1 MTTLAIVVS
10 LIGQAWAEN
19 ANGERRLLSVG
30 DQLGVDETLIM
41 EEGARVDLDFGDNQQ
56 LTFVGEQQVS
66 ADQRG
71 EFMEQNEDVRPQPS
85 SDQAPADA
93 SPTLYQSATP
103 EGHGFVQLVRIGEII
118 EADGYTPVT
127 VARIQEVLRPFG
139 MSLPQST
146 FVRVEIRDHQGSTD
160 RHETN
165 NDYPQTGSKLPKLS
179 ISIDVIAGNDIVDAT
194 EAGQSIT
201 LTGTVGGGVEPGDR
215 VTVTVNGQ
223 LYETTVNADGK
234 TWQVD
239 VPGSELA
246 QDNNVQATIASVE
259 PNGTPVSEQA
269 ERPYEVDSV
278 APTVTVELEPGSGT
292 NGGYNEDDT
301 KDGKVTGKV
310 TFDPD
315 TTEPGDTVII
325 TDKDG
330 EVIIERPVTEDDITN
345 GIIVDVPVSEGQTDV
360 ELNVTITDPVG
371 NTGTGSD
378 AKPVDNVTPGV
389 DAVLEPGSGP
399 NGDYNEADT
408 QDGKVTG
415 TITFDPNTTL
425 PGDKVTVTDIDGN
438 PITDKN
444 GDPIVDYELTEDDID
459 NGIVVDVPVAEGQID
474 VELNVEVSDPAG
486 NTSTGFDKNPKDNI
500 APEVIV
506 ELEDGSGPNGAY
518 NEDDTSDGKV
528 TGTITFKPGTT
539 EPGDTVKIT
548 DKDGNVIIERPV
560 TEDEINNG
568 ITVDVP
574 VSDGQTSVDLNVE
587 VVDPAGNTGNGSDTK
602 PVDNITPTLEVEL
615 EPGSGPNGSYNE
627 ADTSDGT
634 VEGTITLDPG
644 TTKPGDTVVITDGQG
659 NELINRPVT
668 QDDIDNGISV
678 DVPVTSGRTE
688 VELNA
693 TVTDPAGNT
702 SGGKDEN
709 DVDNVGP
716 GASVELA
723 PGTGPGGSYNEGD
736 ITDGTVTGKITL
748 TPETVPGD
756 TLVVTDGNGNELIN
770 RPVTQDDIDNG
781 VSVEVP
787 VEPGQP
793 DVEINV
799 ELTDPSGNT
808 GTATDNKDVDN
819 VTPTVEVEL
828 ATGSS
833 PDGSYNKDDAD
844 NGTVEGTINLDP
856 TVSVGDHLVVT
867 DGKGNTL
874 FDAPV
879 TQADI
884 DNGVIVQVPITDT
897 DTQLELNAEITDE
910 AGNTSNASDDKP
922 VDAVTPTLTAE
933 LEGAGSDG
941 VYSVDEITDGKVT
954 GKVTLDPNTVEVGDR
969 LVIQD
974 GSGSVLIDRPV
985 TQDDINDGVSVDI
998 SVSSGATE
1006 VEISATITDP
1016 SGNTSDDADN
1026 KTVDNVTPT
1035 VEVEL
1040 EQGSGPNGSYNEDDT
1055 SDGTVEGT
1063 VTLDPGT
1070 TKPGDTVVITDAQGN
1085 ELINRPITQDDIDNG
1100 ITVDVPVTSGQTD
1113 VELNATVTD
1122 PAGNT
1127 SSATDSKL
1135 VDNLAPDINTPIADQ
1150 SDLDADVINLD
1161 VSGNF
1166 NDIVDGSD
1174 ISYSANGLPDGLT
1187 IDPDTGV
1194 ISGTIDKS
1202 ASQFGG
1208 NGEHT
1213 VTISV
1218 TDQSGNSADTEFAW
1232 SVSNPLPDAV
1242 DDAITA
1248 VEGIT
1253 LTVDSA
1259 NGVLANDS
1267 DPDGDNPLGV
1277 TEFAVDGQ
1285 TYSAG
1290 DAATIAGV
1298 GELTLN
1304 ADGSYEFVPEPDYS
1318 GTVPAVTYT
1327 VSDADGGTSTADLH
1341 ITVEPVLDITLSA
1354 PAQVN
1359 EGDKITVT
1367 ATVETPVQ
1375 DNPLYVILDNGQ
1387 TITIPVGQTSG
1398 SAEVDSRLDDAYTQG
1413 STTAEFE
1420 VVGASGGSGH
1430 INDSSFGSTTST
1442 EVVDNGD
1449 ATTVSVSTADVTED
1463 ATGVTF
1469 NFQLSN
1475 PPQTGETVTL
1485 TVDVAGTEHTV
1496 VVDAN
1501 GGGDL
1506 FINTQNPDVYL
1517 DPDSVTAEVTAI
1529 NGGNFEATDLS
1540 GATATAQIAD
1550 TIDAVTAELSVDS
1563 TTVNEGGSDLAYTVT
1578 LMDANGNAVDAK
1590 NDITVT
1596 LSDGS
1601 SITIAAGSSSE
1612 SFNLAMQSDD
1622 VYVDGETI
1630 STAITDISEQNAG
1643 AADSFEDL
1651 TFNGAAVNTV
1661 VSDTIDTTSVSL
1673 TAGPGLT
1680 ESGGTLTYTVT
1691 LGGEVRAGDDPVEVT
1706 FKDLNGDDQIITIGG
1721 GNTTG
1726 TVDVIIPPSLFEGV
1740 YKDDPQDIVVATD
1753 VAVSGGSDFE
1763 NLGAPSVG
1771 TVEITDSIDITTAT
1785 LTSSGSGDEDN
1796 GSITYTINLDNA
1808 PQADQ
1813 SFSITLSNGQT
1824 ASIQIAAGATSGEV
1838 AFGWGTGAVAGTQAL
1853 DGYPDGDVYVED
1865 DVALT
1870 VDDFAAVGNGGN
1882 FEQLDLV
1889 NDSTGITIADTDTP
1903 VTITLSDIT
1912 SEEGESQTITAT
1924 VDHPVTEN
1932 DLVISLSNGETITIA
1947 VGATSGTSDPFQV
1960 QSDDVYVDGETY
1972 DLSIDSVTGGNF
1984 EQVVDTDTSTVTV
1997 TDTIDPVYAQIT
2009 VDQDSVLEGGTLN
2022 YTVNLVDENGD
2033 PVNVESGKDVTVNLD
2048 WSGAAAN
2055 TGDVD
2060 ALPASITITGGNAS
2074 ASFEVNTTADM
2085 TAELSEPV
2093 AATIES
2099 VVDNA
2104 GIDPGFENLQVDS
2117 GNDSATAHIVDAPT
2131 IEVLDDNGAAD
2142 GQLTVHE
2149 QGLNTGDGSN
2159 TVSGVL
2165 RVTAPSGLDSIE
2177 IGGQEFTLADI
2188 EALDGT
2194 QTITVSGH
2202 GVITL
2207 NSSAMVETANGQ
2219 PAVWEVD
2226 FDYKLTDAQAHSAQG
2241 ADDALKDIDLTV
2253 TATDPQDAANS
2264 VIGSGSLGVLV
2275 IDDLPEV
2282 DLTGVELDE
2291 AQVKEAQIGA
2301 QGAEATVNFSG
2312 AFDIKYGVD
2321 GNNGVA
2327 YELVIDNSASG
2338 LVDTASGDA
2347 VMLFD
2352 NSGVIEGRNDN
2363 GDVVFTITVDAAT
2376 GQVTLVQNR
2385 ALEHEDPLTPNDFVK
2400 ITNGAIDLK
2409 ATAKDGDGDEISNTV
2424 NIGDRFVFQDDG
2436 PAVSGQPTA
2445 TNVDE
2450 KYLDSGSEAGQGST
2464 SVTAS
2469 LPIDTGEDGMG
2480 SLTFATNQTALQS
2493 LLASTGNSGI
2503 TIDVTDET
2511 LTGTRGGEEVF
2522 VVTLDKNTGKY
2533 TFELKG
2539 ALAHPVSVNG
2549 TMAMEFAYQV
2559 QDADDDSAT
2568 GTFVVNLVDDV
2579 PKTSV
2584 SITTDEDTAYGPFTT
2599 SADSTQSNV
2608 SIQDTDDNPATSVT
2622 ILPDGSAIPTSTLGY
2637 DVGHGVVVVDTDG
2650 KLTFYPDA
2658 DYSNEGSMDN
2668 FQVTIT
2674 NDDGST
2680 TVTEVDVT
2688 VNPVSDAPGL
2698 EDDKSISTPEDTA
2711 VALGLTAPVI
2721 VDDTDQNGDGTE
2733 GDNPERLGAITL
2745 TLDDDAPTGTVLTKS
2760 DGASLTAD
2768 AEGGYTVVIV
2778 ENSGDTVADTDLHL
2792 SEGLPTANVNY
2803 LTKDEYEALKIEP
2816 AEDRHEN
2823 VEVTVSVTSYE
2834 VDSDGK
2840 KLGGVDGAHSQ
2851 QSISVDV
2858 QAVTDAPEITLA
2870 APAPSTIGADSLSVT
2885 QPSGGTN
2892 GKIAVS
2898 MSEDTTLDLQS
2909 VLIESLADTDGS
2921 ESYWYSISGLPEG
2934 TKVSIGGND
2943 YTADASGNISIP
2955 EGEYLS
2961 GDNGADPSFSITPPK
2976 DYSSDEVI
2984 SATIALNTLDSDSD
2998 SIGVNPDTES
3008 VSIDLEL
3015 TVTPVAGDV
3024 TAGDVE
3030 TEEDTAV
3037 NFLENVRVTDTGTG
3051 TEVINSVS
3059 FEIPENWVVTA
3070 PVSSSGW
3077 SVSGD
3082 GSAGNPYTITF
3093 NDDGAGGVTVLD
3105 EAAREAVL
3113 DGFTITPPA
3122 HSSADAEIN
3131 LNITTT
3137 DTQTVNGTEVSD
3149 TKTVEQDVKVTVTPQ
3164 GEIIGSDSDSNSTN
3178 DLTMVGD
3185 HDYSSAGEEDSWFTL
3200 GTEAGFNLQ
3209 GDWNNEDSD
3218 DSEETFAL
3226 LTPELV
3232 EGDGSQADANGS
3244 QFRYNDGSGLVTQT
3258 YGGEAIE
3265 VPVEYLDTLEFLAPP
3280 DFAGMFEI
3288 KVEALT
3294 RDTDPDDGSVS
3305 EKISGESTLTNI
3317 LIKPSADTPT
3327 TTVTARVNG
3336 NEDESVPLS
3345 IRPSSSDLSETF
3357 NVTINAIPDGAEI
3370 VYDGQILSSGATG
3383 LPAGMTITDNG
3394 NDTWKVEI
3402 EGFDPDKGG
3411 NMTLTPPEHS
3421 NKPFT
3426 LEVATVSVDTLEV
3439 NGTEHS
3445 HESTPPF
3452 ELSINVTPKGV
3463 ADSADVAVK
3472 AVEDQSFTEADVDSN
3487 GGVMLEDLLVYT
3499 PSLTDTDGSET
3510 LSFKLSNLPAGFGVE
3525 GATSLGNGEWV
3536 FAASEL
3542 GNVKITTPTN
3552 FSGTSAEFTLA
3563 AVTTENDGDSL
3574 TAEHKVQVRITPSPE
3589 ATMNLSTGGVEDTPA
3604 KLDFSAQQQNGETD
3618 ETITEVWIKAS
3629 DLAGKNFT
3637 LTYGENGSA
3646 LGAEAQTGVTV
3657 DGDWYKLDSTA
3668 MDNIYLNGDD
3678 NWHGNGSFT
3687 VQYRVGDPGDDGTVS
3702 AVSEMSGDQTY
3713 NVSVAAVTD
3722 QPELTVPAG
3731 SNIDLDYPGTAT
3743 IDLNIA
3749 NQGSDFDG
3757 SEQLTRILLDN
3768 VPEGVIVEG
3777 ADFIGGNQWLFIT
3790 SDSFDSALTPLISLK
3805 VQSEAGGLTD
3815 HEISITVTTEDA
3827 SNGQLKTDSTTVSLT
3842 TNFPAGDESQ
3852 EPAEIVAWE
3861 QSEFDPTEDTA
3872 FTLNEA
3878 FNGEI
3883 EDGVTDNG
3891 FNITLSNLPVG
3902 TVVTGMTSTVI
3913 GGETVWTASGTGGN
3927 SELQTLM
3934 DSITVTPPADWN
3946 SNKGNFDFDAKLTTY
3961 VPSGL
3966 RDDETVNASFD
3977 GVQPVSDEPEIT
3989 ISAPAVDEG
3998 NDLVFTV
4005 DLSNTADD
4013 PNWTLVDGK
4022 LYLQLDESGIDGS
4035 GVLKQGGAALNA
4047 TSVSGGNGLPG
4058 GDYYVI
4064 DSVDLSS
4071 PVQLTYTPS
4080 TDYVN
4085 GSVSLSAWAQSQ
4097 EDDSTDIVT
4106 GEVTQTGV
4114 IKPVN
4119 SGYDFT
4125 VENISGAENASQ
4137 LAEDDKPNVIQI
4149 PVTDNGLSDSDGSEA
4164 PGAVLLS
4171 NVPNGFLV
4179 YVGDS
4184 AANATAA
4191 ELSNNAGGGG
4201 TTNTWLLGN
4210 GEIPNYIGIMP
4221 PQYWSGTV
4229 NGLTLQVTSGE
4240 EILSAEEVS
4249 TQTFNLTVEAQA
4261 DGLTLAPTPSFGEEG
4276 DIIPLNLNHELKD
4289 PVSAGASDASTET
4302 LTLELSGMGE
4312 HAALYLGDTLISGT
4326 SQVTDHGAGSY
4337 TVSGLTSEEAETL
4350 GFVQA
4355 ANELNSVQVRAQTVE
4370 SGNGNASAWTEWE
4383 DIDTSGVTQQYG
4395 TTGDDSLLWT
4405 GEAIDAFGGEDTIQ
4419 LRFGESLTST
4429 DLANNLKD
4437 IETIDMQGSGDNKI
4451 EGLSVED
4458 VISMTDEDNLLTI
4471 SGDADD
4477 SISLDAASG
4486 WELQTGAGVA
4496 GYDVYTAS
4504 NGGND
4509 ATLHIQQDGVIV
4521 D

>member
-71 EFMEQNEDVRPQPS
+71 EFMEQNEDVRPQQS

-93 SPTLYQSATP
+93 SPTQYQSATP

-146 FVRVEIRDHQGSTD
+146 FVRDEIRDHQGSTD

-246 QDNNVQATIASVE
+246 QDKNVQATVASVE

-278 APTVTVELEPGSGT
+278 APAITVELEPGSGT

-301 KDGKVTGKV
+301 KDGKVTGTV

-415 TITFDPNTTL
+415 TITFDPSTTL

-438 PITDKN
+438 PIADNN
-444 GDPIVDYELTEDDID
+444 GDPIVDYELTEDDIN

-474 VELNVEVSDPAG
+474 VELNVEVTDPAG

-518 NEDDTSDGKV
+518 NEDDTSDGKA

-560 TEDEINNG
+560 TEDDISNG

-574 VSDGQTSVDLNVE
+574 VSDGQTSVGLNVE

-602 PVDNITPTLEVEL
+602 PVDNVTPTVEVEL

-627 ADTSDGT
+627 DDTSDGT
-634 VEGTITLDPG
+634 VEGTVTLDPG
-644 TTKPGDTVVITDGQG
+644 TTKPGDTLVITDGQG

-678 DVPVTSGRTE
+678 DVPVMSGQTE

-702 SGGKDEN
+702 SDGKDEN

-716 GASVELA
+716 GASVELE

-736 ITDGTVTGKITL
+736 ITDGTVTGDITL

-884 DNGVIVQVPITDT
+884 DNGITVQVPIDGNDT
-897 DTQLELNAEITDE
+897 ELTLDAVITDE

-998 SVSSGATE
+998 SVSSGDTE
-1006 VEISATITDP
+1006 VEISATVTDP
-1016 SGNTSDDADN
+1016 AGNTSDDADN

-1040 EQGSGPNGSYNEDDT
+1040 EPGSGPNGSYNEDDT

-1070 TKPGDTVVITDAQGN
+1070 TKPGDTVVITDGQGN
-1085 ELINRPITQDDIDNG
+1085 ELINRPVTQDDIDNG
-1100 ITVDVPVTSGQTD
+1100 ITVDVPVMSGQTE

-1174 ISYSANGLPDGLT
+1174 IRYSANGLPDGLT
-1187 IDPDTGV
+1187 IDPDTGI

-1420 VVGASGGSGH
+1420 VVGASGGSEH
-1430 INDSSFGSTTST
+1430 INDSSFGSAAST
-1442 EVVDNGD
+1442 EVVDNSD
-1449 ATTVSVSTADVTED
+1449 VTTVSVSTADVTED

-1469 NFQLSN
+1469 SFQLSN
-1475 PPQTGETVTL
+1475 PPQTGETITL

-1550 TIDAVTAELSVDS
+1550 TIDAVTAKLSVDS
-1563 TTVNEGGSDLAYTVT
+1563 TTVNEGESDLAYTVT

-1612 SFNLAMQSDD
+1612 SFNLAVQSDD

-1643 AADSFEDL
+1643 AADSFENL
-1651 TFNGAAVNTV
+1651 TFNGADVNTV

-1740 YKDDPQDIVVATD
+1740 YTDDPQDIVVATD

-1796 GSITYTINLDNA
+1796 GSITYTVNLDNA

-1824 ASIQIAAGATSGEV
+1824 ASIQVAAGATSGEV
-1838 AFGWGTGAVAGTQAL
+1838 TFGWGTGAVAGTQAL

-1870 VDDFAAVGNGGN
+1870 VDDFVADGSGGN
-1882 FEQLDLV
+1882 FEQLDVV
-1889 NDSTGITIADTDTP
+1889 NDSTDITISDTDTP

-1972 DLSIDSVTGGNF
+1972 DVSIDSVTGGNF

-2093 AATIES
+2093 TATIES

-2149 QGLNTGDGSN
+2149 QGLDTGDGSN

-2202 GVITL
+2202 GEITL

-2219 PAVWEVD
+2219 PTVWEVD

-2241 ADDALKDIDLTV
+2241 SDDALKDIDLTV

-2409 ATAKDGDGDEISNTV
+2409 ATAKDGDGDEISSTV

-2480 SLTFATNQTALQS
+2480 SLTFATNQIALQT

-2511 LTGTRGGEEVF
+2511 LIATRGSEEVF
-2522 VVTLDKNTGKY
+2522 VVTLNKDTGKY

-2608 SIQDTDDNPATSVT
+2608 SIQDTDDNPATSET
-2622 ILPDGSAIPTSTLGY
+2622 ILPDGSAIPTGTLGY

-2650 KLTFYPDA
+2650 KLTYYPNS
-2658 DYSNEGSMDN
+2658 DYSNEGSTDN

-2688 VNPVSDAPGL
+2688 VNPISDAPPL
-2698 EDDKSISTPEDTA
+2698 AVDDENISTKEDTA
-2711 VALGLTAPVI
+2711 VALGLNAPVI
-2721 VDDTDQNGDGTE
+2721 VDNTDQNSTGTA
-2733 GDNPERLGAITL
+2733 GDNPERLGEITL
-2745 TLDDDAPTGTVLTKS
+2745 SGLPEGAVLTY
-2760 DGASLTAD
+2760 GANT
-2768 AEGGYTVVIV
+2768 YTVTASGSVTV
-2778 ENSGDTVADTDLHL
+2778 KLSNLASGDHLSGLTTDLTMNTNDF
-2792 SEGLPTANVNY
+2792 EGMTVTP
-2803 LTKDEYEALKIEP
+2803 P
-2816 AEDRHEN
+2816 AHSHEN
-2823 VEVTVSVTSYE
+2823 FTVEMSATSYE
-2834 VDSDGK
+2834 VDASGN
-2840 KLGGVDGAHSQ
+2840 KLAAVDGATSTTE
-2851 QSISVDV
+2851 VEVRV
-2858 QAVTDAPEITLA
+2858 QAVTDDAELVFDNTATSIDDTDSVVYTGNTEADVTL
-2870 APAPSTIGADSLSVT
+2870 
-2885 QPSGGTN
+2885 
-2892 GKIAVS
+2892 K
-2898 MSEDTTLDLQS
+2898 EDTTFDLTDMLS
-2909 VLIESLADTDGS
+2909 ASFDDLDGS
-2921 ESYWYSISGLPEG
+2921 EVRSITITNPAGNGTITVDGKSVAADESITIDAGGQTGGIDSFPEIQIGGAGDFSGDLNG
-2934 TKVSIGGND
+2934 ITVSINAQD
-2943 YTADASGNISIP
+2943 KDADGWGDGASAEH
-2955 EGEYLS
+2955 EGEN
-2961 GDNGADPSFSITPPK
+2961 GVAEAVTDNNSVT
-2976 DYSSDEVI
+2976 
-2984 SATIALNTLDSDSD
+2984 LNLH
-2998 SIGVNPDTES
+2998 
-3008 VSIDLEL
+3008 
-3015 TVTPVAGDV
+3015 VTPVAGDV
-3024 TAGDVE
+3024 NTSSTQE
-3030 TEEDTAV
+3030 TDEDTAV
-3037 NFLENVRVTDTGTG
+3037 NFLSGIRVTDDNDG
-3051 TEVINSVS
+3051 TEVITKIS
-3059 FEIPENWVVTA
+3059 FDTPTEGGTWTLGQP
-3070 PVSSSGW
+3070 SSG
-3077 SVSGD
+3077 SGSD
-3082 GSAGNPYTITF
+3082 WTLTESGGTYTITF
-3093 NDDGAGGVTVLD
+3093 DDGLTEAQREAILD
-3105 EAAREAVL
+3105 E
-3113 DGFTITPPA
+3113 FTITPPG
-3122 HSSADAEIN
+3122 HSSLDAKIAVEV
-3131 LNITTT
+3131 TSK
-3137 DTQTVNGTEVSD
+3137 DTQTVNGSSVTNEAPTNHDVAITVNPVAERTDSD
-3149 TKTVEQDVKVTVTPQ
+3149 TDGQAGNDVDMTSGHEYTTT
-3164 GEIIGSDSDSNSTN
+3164 GT
-3178 DLTMVGD
+3178 
-3185 HDYSSAGEEDSWFTL
+3185 EDQWFTL
-3200 GTEAGFNLQ
+3200 GTEGGFKLET
-3209 GDWNNEDSD
+3209 GWNVEDD
-3218 DSEETFAL
+3218 EQLFAA
-3226 LTPELV
+3226 LTPELTAHNAIQT
-3232 EGDGSQADANGS
+3232 DPAGS
-3244 QFRYNDGSGLVTQT
+3244 QFSYTDGSGNTITQT
-3258 YGGEAIE
+3258 FGGDAVR
-3265 VPVEYLDTLEFLAPP
+3265 VPAEYLDTLQFKAPENFSGQFKINVQAVTV
-3280 DFAGMFEI
+3280 DTDDDGEET
-3288 KVEALT
+3288 VEA
-3294 RDTDPDDGSVS
+3294 VS
-3305 EKISGESTLTNI
+3305 GHAELTNV

-3345 IRPSSSDLSETF
+3345 IRPSSSDDSETF
-3357 NVTINAIPDGAEI
+3357 NVTIGDIPDGAVITYGTESFNADSGSGTMA
-3370 VYDGQILSSGATG
+3370 DGTGYEVVKSGDSWS
-3383 LPAGMTITDNG
+3383 LKITD
-3394 NDTWKVEI
+3394 
-3402 EGFDPDKGG
+3402 FDPDTGA

-3426 LEVATVSVDTLEV
+3426 LNVETVSVDTLTV
-3439 NGTEHS
+3439 GGTS
-3445 HESTPPF
+3445 YDSVSTPPF

-3463 ADSADVAVK
+3463 ADEANVEVVDPSA
-3472 AVEDQSFTEADVDSN
+3472 QSFTEAGVDSD
-3487 GGVMLEDLLVYT
+3487 GGVMLTELLKDT
-3499 PSLTDTDGSET
+3499 PSLVDTDSET
-3510 LSFKLSNLPAGFGVE
+3510 LSFKLSGLPEGFSVVDVSEE
-3525 GATSLGNGEWV
+3525 GGRVTSLGNGEWV
-3536 FAASEL
+3536 FAADDL
-3542 GNVKITTPTN
+3542 NNVKITTPAN
-3552 FSGTSAEFTLA
+3552 FSGTSDAFTLA

-3574 TAEHKVQVRITPSPE
+3574 TENHSVQIKITPSPE
-3589 ATMNLSTGGVEDTPA
+3589 ATMNLSTGGVEDTPE
-3604 KLDFSAQQQNGETD
+3604 KLDFSAQQQNGEIG
-3618 ETITEVWIKAS
+3618 ETITEVWISKA
-3629 DLAGKNFT
+3629 DLDNAGGYT
-3637 LTYGENGSA
+3637 LTYGASGSE
-3646 LGAEAQTGVTV
+3646 LEGTESGVTLE
-3657 DGDWYKLDSTA
+3657 GGWYKLDSTA
-3668 MDNIYLNGDD
+3668 MDNIYLKGND
-3678 NWHGNGSFT
+3678 NWHGDGSFT
-3687 VQYRVGDPGDDGTVS
+3687 VQYTVEDPGDDGTVS
-3702 AVSEMSGDQTY
+3702 PASEMFGYQTY
-3713 NVSVAAVTD
+3713 NVSVTAVTD
-3722 QPELTVPAG
+3722 QPDLTVTSDDISMTSTG
-3731 SNIDLDYPGTAT
+3731 DAT
-3743 IDLNIA
+3743 INLNIA
-3749 NQGSDFDG
+3749 NEGINGGDYDG
-3757 SEQLTRILLDN
+3757 SEKLTRILLDN

-3790 SDSFDSALTPLISLK
+3790 DDSFDSALTPSINLK

-3815 HEISITVTTEDA
+3815 HEISITVITKDA
-3827 SNGQLKTDSTTVSLT
+3827 DNGKEEPASTTVKLT
-3842 TNFPAGDESQ
+3842 TNFPGGEGSQ
-3852 EPAEIVAWE
+3852 LPAEIEAWK
-3861 QSEFDPTEDTA
+3861 QTDFDPTEDTA
-3872 FTLNEA
+3872 FTLSDA

-3883 EDGVTDNG
+3883 QDGVTDNG
-3891 FNITLSNLPVG
+3891 FNITLSNLPEG

-3913 GGETVWTASGTGGN
+3913 DGQTVWTASGTGGN
-3927 SELQTLM
+3927 ADLQTLM
-3934 DSITVTPPADWN
+3934 SNITVKPPVNWN
-3946 SNKGNFDFDAKLTTY
+3946 QHDGDFEFDAKLTTY

-3966 RDDETVNASFD
+3966 RSDASVEAVFD
-3977 GVQPVSDEPEIT
+3977 AVQPVSDKPEIS

-3998 NDLVFTV
+3998 SDLTFTIN
-4005 DLSNTADD
+4005 LSNTADN
-4013 PNWTLVDGK
+4013 PNWTLVGDK
-4022 LYLQLDESGIDGS
+4022 LYLQLDESGIDDN
-4035 GVLKQGGAALNA
+4035 GVLKQGGTTLS
-4047 TSVSGGNGLPG
+4047 TSAVSGVTGVSDGS
-4058 GDYYVI
+4058 YYVI
-4064 DSVDLSS
+4064 DVTDPTSS
-4071 PVQLTYTPS
+4071 IELTYTAS
-4080 TDYVN
+4080 GEHVS
-4085 GSVSLSAWAQSQ
+4085 GSVSLSAWAQGQ
-4097 EDDSTDIVT
+4097 EDGSTEIKT
-4106 GEVTQTGV
+4106 GSSVQTGV
-4114 IKPVN
+4114 ITPVN
-4119 SGYDFT
+4119 SGYNFT
-4125 VENISGAENASQ
+4125 VENVSGTENASQ
-4137 LAEDDKPNVIQI
+4137 LAETDKSNVIQLN
-4149 PVTDNGLSDSDGSEA
+4149 VTNVGLHDSDDSEA
-4164 PGAVLLS
+4164 LGAVLLS

-4184 AANATAA
+4184 AESATEAA
-4191 ELSNNAGGGG
+4191 LSNNAGGDG

-4210 GEIPNYIGIMP
+4210 GEIPAYIGIMP

-4229 NGLTLQVTSGE
+4229 SGLKLQVTSSE
-4240 EILSAEEVS
+4240 DALSTEEVS
-4249 TQTFNLTVEAQA
+4249 EQTFNLTVGAQA

-4289 PVSAGASDASTET
+4289 PGSAGSGDESTET
-4302 LTLELSGMGE
+4302 LTLEFSGMGE
-4312 HAALYLGDTLISGT
+4312 HAAFYLGNTLISGT
-4326 SQVTDHGAGSY
+4326 AQVADNGGGSY
-4337 TVSGLTSEEAETL
+4337 TISGLTLAEAETL

-4355 ANELNSVQVRAQTVE
+4355 KDDLSNVQVRAQTAE
-4370 SGNGNASAWTEWE
+4370 TAGGDPSAWTDWK
-4383 DIDTSGVTQQYG
+4383 DISISGVTEQYS
-4395 TTGDDSLLWT
+4395 TSGDDTLLWT
-4405 GEAIDAFGGEDTIQ
+4405 GERIDGFGGEDTIQ
-4419 LRFGESLTST
+4419 LRFGESVTSTDPTDAT
-4429 DLANNLKD
+4429 DLANNLNN

-4451 EGLSVED
+4451 EGLKAED
-4458 VISMTDEDNLLTI
+4458 VIAMTDEDNLLKI
-4471 SGDADD
+4471 MGDAND
-4477 SISLDAASG
+4477 SISLDDSWAKVG
-4486 WELQTGAGVA
+4486 QGG